1 MDANC
6 NRITYANQQPDT
18 RPYSHGGAAITYGD
32 SHIDASAYG
41 DDSTNAHTNAGGNV
55 YIYRGAIVA
64 RQRAIVASDE
74 RRAGA

>member
-1 MDANC
+1 MDTNC
-6 NRITYANQQPDT
+6 NRIEYANQQPDD
-18 RPYSHGGAAITYGD
+18 RPYSHGGAAVTN
-32 SHIDASAYG
+32 AYG
-41 DDSTNAHTNAGGNV
+41 LDFDARAYTPTDTATHAGGNV